1 MLFLSCHLLSFN
13 QDRPGC
19 GECVR
24 NRRKLS
30 KLYDKS
36 CRGKRSVSITGA
48 VCNGGEG
55 PRSSTNGSDS
65 RADVLDMER
74 LVRQRGLCRAGSLTT
89 FGALVF
95 PARRARLRYQLAAE
109 FSPFWPKLLL
119 FPTFFMCRPVDAS
132 SKYRDTAWPRVTAAG
147 TSVCVSFGLCCLR
160 VRPPSTSC
168 PGLPSRL
175 GQRWPRCTRRSVPCF
190 LQWRRRSGQS
200 F

>member
-1 MLFLSCHLLSFN
+1 MLFLSCHLPSFN
-13 QDRPGC
+13 QDRPGF

-48 VCNGGEG
+48 VRNGDGGEG

-65 RADVLDMER
+65 RADVLDTER

-109 FSPFWPKLLL
+109 FSPF
-119 FPTFFMCRPVDAS
+119 
-132 SKYRDTAWPRVTAAG
+132 
-147 TSVCVSFGLCCLR
+147 
-160 VRPPSTSC
+160 
-168 PGLPSRL
+168 
-175 GQRWPRCTRRSVPCF
+175 
-190 LQWRRRSGQS
+190 
-200 F
+200 